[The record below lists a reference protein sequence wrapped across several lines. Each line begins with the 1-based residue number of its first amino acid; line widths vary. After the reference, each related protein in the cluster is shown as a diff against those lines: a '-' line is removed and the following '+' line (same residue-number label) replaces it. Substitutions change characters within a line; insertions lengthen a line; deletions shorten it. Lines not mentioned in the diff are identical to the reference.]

1 MTENELKNYLQT
13 NIKIDSNTQ
22 CWNWQ
27 GKLKG
32 GYGRVR
38 NNKKQMQVH
47 RASYQVFTGAIPD
60 GLIVRHLCNNKQCI
74 NPVHLTIGTYKDNY
88 NDMLK
93 AGIVNEFSGKYKRYD
108 YYNDEITEKRK
119 RMFLKKMNVSNDL
132 TICWQWLGRVKNNY
146 GAYHFE
152 LGKIHIW
159 TAHKASFIIHT

>member
-47 RASYQVFTGAIPD
+47 RASYQVVTGAIPD
-60 GLIVRHLCNNKQCI
+60 GLIVRHVCNNKQCI
-74 NPVHLTIGTYKDNY
+74 NPVHLTIGTNKDKIIRHLCENTLCVNPKHLVIGSSKDNAE
-88 NDMLK
+88 DK
-93 AGIVNEFSGKYKRYD
+93 
-108 YYNDEITEKRK
+108 
-119 RMFLKKMNVSNDL
+119 
-132 TICWQWLGRVKNNY
+132 
-146 GAYHFE
+146 
-152 LGKIHIW
+152 
-159 TAHKASFIIHT
+159 